1 MAATDT
7 PLTDAQLLVAAR
19 MLIGMAS
26 DAEQRGEHMV
36 LVPARTARRL
46 GDALL
51 DALNRRRP

>member
-1 MAATDT
+1 MAPTDT

-19 MLIGMAS
+19 MLIGLAAK
-26 DAEQRGEHMV
+26 AEQSGEHMV

-51 DALNRRRP
+51 DAINRRRP